1 MVTSGDSVDVEMS
14 VSTQPP
20 KTKET
25 KSDEVKAK
33 KRKVEGDGG
42 SRKSKKSHGSTK

>member
-33 KRKVEGDGG
+33 KRKVEDDGG